1 MEMGNHSEPCASCT
15 LGKHFPCSMV
25 DYTQRQSYKLQWENS
40 FTFVGVRFMA
50 RQQNGVNK
58 SEQIRQML
66 RANPKVSA
74 KEVKDSLEAKGIP
87 ISDKLFYLVKGKML
101 GKRSRKRKARKMV
114 AQVAGLRK
122 LKALVDALTE

>member
-1 MEMGNHSEPCASCT
+1 
-15 LGKHFPCSMV
+15 
-25 DYTQRQSYKLQWENS
+25 
-40 FTFVGVRFMA
+40 MA

-114 AQVAGLRK
+114 AQVAESTGTGSADALSTILKLKALANQVGGLRK

>member
-1 MEMGNHSEPCASCT
+1 
-15 LGKHFPCSMV
+15 
-25 DYTQRQSYKLQWENS
+25 
-40 FTFVGVRFMA
+40 MA

-66 RANPKVSA
+66 KANPKISA

-87 ISDKLFYLVKGKML
+87 ISDKLFYLVKGKLL

-114 AQVAGLRK
+114 AHVADSTGTGSADALSTILKLKSLANQVGGLRK